1 MGGPGSGSFP
11 DNPNHRGGRS
21 KKAAVQ
27 VCGTGVPIKPDDMLH
42 EVSEIWN
49 RVYDLVAGVAFEQD
63 SDAVAELAW
72 LLWRQGK
79 LREALYV
86 RPLDIDLN
94 KQSLA
99 IGRSLNTLLFQ
110 FGLTPRSRQVLLVPK
125 EEAKE
130 VDPFDALKAE
140 YG

>member
-11 DNPNHRGGRS
+11 DNPNHGGGRS
-21 KKAAVQ
+21 KKAAVN
-27 VCGTGVPIKPDDMLH
+27 VCGTGVPVRPDGMPD
-42 EVSEIWN
+42 EVASIWQ
-49 RVYDLVAGVAFEQD
+49 RVFDLTAGVAFEQD
-63 SDAVAELAW
+63 SDSVAELAD
-72 LLWRQGK
+72 LLWRQSEHRK
-79 LREALYV
+79 ALRD

-99 IGRSLNTLLFQ
+99 IGRAVNTLLFQ

-125 EEAKE
+125 EESQE
-130 VDPFDALKAE
+130 LDPFDQLKAE

>member
-1 MGGPGSGSFP
+1 MGGPGSGSQP
-11 DNPNHRGGRS
+11 DSPTHRGGRT
-21 KKAAVQ
+21 KKSAVA
-27 VCGTGVPIKPDDMLH
+27 VCGNGVPLKPDDMPT
-42 EVSEIWN
+42 EVAAIWD
-49 RVYDLVAGVAFEQD
+49 RVFDLLSGVAFEQD
-63 SDAVAELAW
+63 SDAVEELAD
-72 LLWRQGK
+72 LLWRQSEHRK
-79 LREALYV
+79 ALRE

-99 IGRSLNTLLFQ
+99 IGRAVNTLLFQ

-130 VDPFDALKAE
+130 VDPFDALQAE

>member
-11 DNPNHRGGRS
+11 DNPNQRGGRT

-27 VCGTGVPIKPDDMLH
+27 VCGTGVPIKPDGMPSDIA
-42 EVSEIWN
+42 VIWD
-49 RVYDLVAGVAFEQD
+49 RVFDLLSGVAFEQD
-63 SDAVAELAW
+63 SDAVAELAD
-72 LLWRQGK
+72 LLWRQGEYRK
-79 LREALYV
+79 ALRE

-99 IGRSLNTLLFQ
+99 IGRAVNTLLVQ

-125 EEAKE
+125 VEVAE
-130 VDPFDALKAE
+130 VDPFDALRAE